1 MSETTASRRLS
12 APVDLARDHFIGDD
26 DAQITLV
33 EYGSYSCKHCH
44 AAHEVI
50 ADLRDRFGDR
60 MKYVFR
66 QLPIRGS
73 ETSRPA
79 AVLAEVAGEV
89 GDDFWIVHD
98 ELMKRGPNYSDG
110 EIDRI
115 AEKFGIDIN
124 GDELAD
130 ARERANARI
139 DEDRQSAR
147 ESGARGTPTFFI
159 NGKRYEGAWDENAL
173 SEAMLGSL
181 GHRFHSAALDFVRWG
196 PSTGLL
202 LLLMSVLAVILVNS
216 SAGPAFEQFWHSATG
231 FELNGFSF
239 KLPLLDW
246 INHGLLSI
254 FFLVVGL
261 EIKKE
266 FTVGHLASMRSAALP
281 IAASVGGM
289 VAPALIYMALIPSGP
304 LAHGW
309 GVPIATDTAFA
320 IALIV
325 LLGDRVPVELR
336 VFLTA
341 AVIVDDLIAIVVV
354 AVFYSGHISFSFIG
368 LSIALTIALV
378 VLNRWN
384 VYRPLPYAIGG
395 LILWFFLH
403 EAGLHATLAGV
414 IIAIVTPTRP
424 PGNLPA
430 LLAQA
435 ENILLDETRRSGE
448 AVLRHGPS
456 EPALRALDTIHD
468 RIESPADKLLRHL
481 EPWSSYFVLPIFA
494 LANAGVALTS
504 DALSGHGTLM
514 AAIILGL
521 FVGKPLGIVAF
532 AFAAVKFGIADKPAE
547 YNWRQ
552 MIGVGSLAGIG
563 FTMSLFI
570 AGQAFKVADD
580 FAAAKI
586 AVFIASI
593 LAGAAGAAI
602 LWPRPKVEGDE
613 EATELNTSNCSA
625 A

>member
-1 MSETTASRRLS
+1 MSFSASGGRLTAPFDPS
-12 APVDLARDHFIGDD
+12 RDHFIGDA
-26 DAQITLV
+26 DAQIVVV

-60 MKYVFR
+60 MLYAFR
-66 QLPIRGS
+66 QLPIKGS
-73 ETSRPA
+73 PTARPA
-79 AVLAEVAGEV
+79 AELAEFAGCV
-89 GDDFWIVHD
+89 KDKFWLVHD
-98 ELMKRGPNYSDG
+98 ELMKRGPDFAEG
-110 EIDRI
+110 ELEQI
-115 AEKFGIDIN
+115 ALKFGIAMD
-124 GDELAD
+124 DEQFVEL
-130 ARERANARI
+130 REQASERV
-139 DEDRQSAR
+139 DEDRSSAR
-147 ESGARGTPTFFI
+147 ESAARATPTFFI
-159 NGKRYEGAWDENAL
+159 NGRKYEGAWDENAL
-173 SEAMLGSL
+173 AEAMIGSL
-181 GHRFHSAALDFVRWG
+181 GHRFQTAALDFVRWG

-202 LLLMSVLAVILVNS
+202 LLLMSVLAVIAVNS
-216 SAGPAFEQFWHSATG
+216 PIGPAFERFWHSSTG
-231 FELNGFSF
+231 LELGDAAL

-246 INHGLLSI
+246 INHGLLAV

-261 EIKKE
+261 EIKRE
-266 FTVGHLASMRSAALP
+266 FTVGHLSSKRAAILP
-281 IAASVGGM
+281 VAASIGGM
-289 VAPALIYMALIPSGP
+289 IAPALIYLAFLAGTP
-304 LAHGW
+304 LQHGW

-354 AVFYSGHISFSFIG
+354 AIFYSGHISFLFIG
-368 LSIALTIALV
+368 LSIMMTI
-378 VLNRWN
+378 VLILINRWN
-384 VYRPLPYAIGG
+384 IYRPLPYVVGG
-395 LILWFFLH
+395 VILWFFLH

-414 IIAIVTPTRP
+414 ILALVTPTRP

-435 ENILLDETRRSGE
+435 ENILIEETRRSGE

-456 EPALRALDTIHD
+456 EPALRALDAIHD

-494 LANAGVALTS
+494 LANAGVALSMDVFATHS
-504 DALSGHGTLM
+504 TLM
-514 AAIILGL
+514 IAIILGL
-521 FVGKPLGIVAF
+521 FIGKPLGIVAF
-532 AFAAVKFGIADKPAE
+532 AYAAVKFGFADKPPE

-552 MIGVGSLAGIG
+552 MIGVGTLAGIG

-570 AGQAFKVADD
+570 AGQAFPDPGD

-602 LWPRPKVEGDE
+602 LWPRQTEAE
-613 EATELNTSNCSA
+613 EPVHDTAACSPA
-625 A
+625 